1 MLSGTPGCRFCAR
14 LLRACRVA
22 CARMEGIGT
31 FPKYKVLGAMCQIQ
45 GYTLHLA
52 ALVCPPSCF
61 RFQSL
66 HYRAAD

>member
-1 MLSGTPGCRFCAR
+1 
-14 LLRACRVA
+14 VA